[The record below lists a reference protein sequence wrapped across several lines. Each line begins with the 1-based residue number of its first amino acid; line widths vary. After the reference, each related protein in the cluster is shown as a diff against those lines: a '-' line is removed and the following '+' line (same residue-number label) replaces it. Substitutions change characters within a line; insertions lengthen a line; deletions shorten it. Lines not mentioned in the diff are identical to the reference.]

1 MKKTFTVNL
10 NGIVF
15 HIDEDAYQLLDSYLT
30 NLRIHFSR
38 EEGSDE
44 IMSDFEARIS
54 ELLNERI
61 RLGFSVITIE
71 HVEEVIQRMGKP
83 EELFAGE
90 EKNAGSEFSA
100 ATETTAGTAEGKFR
114 KRLMRDPDDKMLGG
128 VASGLAAYFGID
140 TTLLR
145 LVMILLLIVSMTVPV
160 TIIYIVLWL
169 VLPLARTATDRLV
182 MRGEPVNLEN
192 IGRTVTDGFEKVSD
206 DMRAYIRTNAT
217 RTQLQKIADFIVSF
231 FAAVLKVGAV
241 LLGILLIPV
250 CVFVLFILLIVVF
263 ALIVGG
269 WSAVFSYL
277 PWIDSDMYF
286 VSEMPN
292 YMAVWGSISGILLLG
307 IPLMA
312 LLYRLFRRSLNLG
325 PMAGAVKW
333 ILLLVWLASLVG
345 VCAVGVWAVKEHSGF
360 YFETISQ
367 TLPALSSWFG
377 KA

>member
-61 RLGFSVITIE
+61 RLGFNVITIE

-100 ATETTAGTAEGKFR
+100 ATETTSGASDRKFR

-169 VLPLARTATDRLV
+169 VLPLARTATDRLM

-192 IGRTVTDGFEKVSD
+192 IGRTVTDGFEKASD

-217 RTQLQKIADFIVSF
+217 RTPLQKIADFIVSF

-241 LLGILLIPV
+241 LLAILLIPV
-250 CVFVLFILLIVVF
+250 FIFVLFILLIVVF

-277 PWIDSDMYF
+277 PIDSDMYF

-333 ILLLVWLASLVG
+333 MLLLVWLASLVG
-345 VCAVGVWAVKEHSGF
+345 VCAIGVWALKEYSGF

-377 KA
+377 QA

>member
-61 RLGFSVITIE
+61 RLGFNVITIE

-90 EKNAGSEFSA
+90 EKHAGSEFSA
-100 ATETTAGTAEGKFR
+100 TTEPTAGASDRKFR

-145 LVMILLLIVSMTVPV
+145 LVMILLLIVSMTVPI

-169 VLPLARTATDRLV
+169 VLPLARTATDRLM

-206 DMRAYIRTNAT
+206 DMRAYIRTNAP
-217 RTQLQKIADFIVSF
+217 RTPLQKIADFIVSF

-250 CVFVLFILLIVVF
+250 CIFVLFILLIVVF

-277 PWIDSDMYF
+277 PIDSDMYF

-345 VCAVGVWAVKEHSGF
+345 VCAVGVWAVKEYSGF

>member
-1 MKKTFTVNL
+1 MKKTLTVNL

-61 RLGFSVITIE
+61 RLGFNVITIE

-100 ATETTAGTAEGKFR
+100 TTEPTAGASDRKFR

-145 LVMILLLIVSMTVPV
+145 LVMILLLIVSMTVPI

-169 VLPLARTATDRLV
+169 VLPLARTATDRLM

-206 DMRAYIRTNAT
+206 DMRAYIRTNAP
-217 RTQLQKIADFIVSF
+217 RTPLQKIADFIVSF

-250 CVFVLFILLIVVF
+250 CIFVLFILLIVVF

-277 PWIDSDMYF
+277 PIDSDMYF

-345 VCAVGVWAVKEHSGF
+345 VCAVGVWAVKEYSGF

-367 TLPALSSWFG
+367 TLPALSSWVG

>member
-1 MKKTFTVNL
+1 MKKTLTVNL
-10 NGIVF
+10 NGTVF
-15 HIDEDAYQLLDSYLT
+15 HIDEDAYQLLESYLS

-54 ELLNERI
+54 ELLNDRI

-90 EKNAGSEFSA
+90 EKNAGSESSA
-100 ATETTAGTAEGKFR
+100 ATETTSGASDRKLR

-128 VASGLAAYFGID
+128 VASGLAAYFGLD

-145 LVMILLLIVSMTVPV
+145 LVMILLLIVSMTVPI

-206 DMRAYIRTNAT
+206 NMRSYIRTNAP
-217 RTQLQKIADFIVSF
+217 RTPLQKIADFIVSF

-250 CVFVLFILLIVVF
+250 FIFVLFILLIVVF

-292 YMAVWGSISGILLLG
+292 YIAVWGSISGILLLG

-345 VCAVGVWAVKEHSGF
+345 VCAVGVWAVKEYSGF

-367 TLPALSSWFG
+367 TLPALSSWVG
-377 KA
+377 QA

>member
-90 EKNAGSEFSA
+90 EKHAGSEFSA
-100 ATETTAGTAEGKFR
+100 ATETTAGASDRKFR

-128 VASGLAAYFGID
+128 VASGLAAYFGLD

-192 IGRTVTDGFEKVSD
+192 IGRTVTDGFEKASD
-206 DMRAYIRTNAT
+206 DMRAYIRTNAP
-217 RTQLQKIADFIVSF
+217 RTQFQKIADFIVSF

-241 LLGILLIPV
+241 LLAILLIPV
-250 CVFVLFILLIVVF
+250 FIFVLFILLIVVF

-277 PWIDSDMYF
+277 PIDSDMYF

-307 IPLMA
+307 IPLLA

-333 ILLLVWLASLVG
+333 VLLLVWLASLVG
-345 VCAVGVWAVKEHSGF
+345 VCAIGVWALKEYGGF

-377 KA
+377 QA